1 MWSQLSSPCAVC
13 LFFKL
18 DQDLEIL
25 MSFSTNKSTGK
36 TLLLA
41 NKFAVKCGWGTA
53 HSAASETS
61 KESRNRKR

>member
-1 MWSQLSSPCAVC
+1 